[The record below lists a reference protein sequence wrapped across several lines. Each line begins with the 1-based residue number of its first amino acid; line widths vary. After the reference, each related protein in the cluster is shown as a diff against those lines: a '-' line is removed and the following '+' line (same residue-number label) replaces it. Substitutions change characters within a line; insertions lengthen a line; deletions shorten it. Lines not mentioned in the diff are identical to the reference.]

1 MCEIFIFCSNFF
13 IQCNSDTTEKD
24 ADKWHETTRER
35 CCRHAAAELPVLPMQ
50 RQETK
55 RLART
60 FPWLLSRA
68 RLEHWVSPNLINT
81 VHMSRQR
88 CLTSRWP
95 TSETV
100 SPLLSA
106 LPLTPL
112 VTGGGDSRRLW
123 WFWSIRALSITT
135 IKATFRD
142 LSQSRVGDQLFYR
155 HFNHRCASLSMNEV
169 VIFIFWF
176 CRNLTTNA
184 YKCLSRS
191 ISHRYNMTFSCW
203 IKLNQSQPRHHLFTL
218 VALYFPISSRAHKR
232 INNLLNL
239 IITLRECLHWCMR
252 AHRLVSDGFALQ
264 IKLITASRAIMSVAC
279 DSTN

>member
-1 MCEIFIFCSNFF
+1 MLLLSCCFWTS
-13 IQCNSDTTEKD
+13 SVAD
-24 ADKWHETTRER
+24 AASGKETSRWT
-35 CCRHAAAELPVLPMQ
+35 L
-50 RQETK
+50 
-55 RLART
+55 
-60 FPWLLSRA
+60 PWLLSWA

-81 VHMSRQR
+81 VPMSRQR

-95 TSETV
+95 TSKTV

-112 VTGGGDSRRLW
+112 VTGGDSRRLW
-123 WFWSIRALSITT
+123 WFWPIRALIITTT
-135 IKATFRD
+135 IKVTFRD
-142 LSQSRVGDQLFYR
+142 LSQSRVRDQLLYH

-176 CRNLTTNA
+176 CRNLTPNA
-184 YKCLSRS
+184 YKCLPRS
-191 ISHRYNMTFSCW
+191 ISHRYNMMFSRW
-203 IKLNQSQPRHHLFTL
+203 LKSNQSQHRHHLFTL
-218 VALYFPISSRAHKR
+218 VALYFPISNRAHKR

-239 IITLRECLHWCMR
+239 IITLRECLRWCMW